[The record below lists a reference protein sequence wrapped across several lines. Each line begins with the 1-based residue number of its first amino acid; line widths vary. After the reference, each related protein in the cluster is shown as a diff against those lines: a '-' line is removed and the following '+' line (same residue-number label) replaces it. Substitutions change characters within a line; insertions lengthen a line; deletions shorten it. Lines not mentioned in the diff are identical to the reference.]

1 MKKTWLLGG
10 ALTGAVLAAALGY
23 STRARSADHIDAPG
37 ATASP
42 AADITDV
49 YTWMDGTNQVLV
61 MDVGGISAPTAFSP
75 TTQYVFHTSST
86 GAFGTAGTNPVDVI
100 ATFDA
105 TGKIQL
111 WVGTDEYVTGD
122 ASATAGLASADG
134 KVKVFAGPRS
144 DPFFFNLDGFH
155 AVAKTVKSV
164 NPGDG
169 GPLVGL
175 PPDPD
180 AGGCY
185 DVGGLAT
192 TLVAQIASDGGP
204 ALTPGYNDFAANNV
218 LAIVVSVD
226 ASLLTKGGAITGV
239 WASTNGS

>member
-1 MKKTWLLGG
+1 MRKTWLWGG

-23 STRARSADHIDAPG
+23 TTRAKSADHIDAPA

-42 AADITDV
+42 TADLTDV
-49 YTWMDGTNQVLV
+49 YSWMDGTNQVLI
-61 MDVGGISAPTAFSP
+61 MSVGGVSAPTAFSP

-86 GAFGTAGTNPVDVI
+86 SKFGTPGTDPVNII

-105 TGKIQL
+105 AGKIQL
-111 WVGTDEYVTGD
+111 WVGTSEYVTGD
-122 ASATAGLASADG
+122 ASAETGLASADG
-134 KVKVFAGPRS
+134 KVKVFAGPRADS
-144 DPFFFNLDGFH
+144 FFFNLDGFH
-155 AVAKTVKSV
+155 AVANTVKSV

-169 GPLVGL
+169 GPLTL

-185 DVGGLAT
+185 DLPVGLPAM
-192 TLVAQIASDGGP
+192 LVADISSDGGGV
-204 ALTPGYNDFAANNV
+204 AATGHNDFATNNV
-218 LAIVVSVD
+218 LSIVVSVD
-226 ASLLTKGGAITGV
+226 ATLLNKGGPITAV